1 MRYDALIIGAGPA
14 GLSAAITL
22 RRRNRSV
29 LVLSNPISRNPLYRA
44 EQIDNYLGMPGLTGE
59 QMMEQ
64 FLDHAISQGVEL
76 KTGRVLSAMPFE
88 GWMLTVGSEIYE
100 GKTLIIATGVARGQ
114 KYPGEQALLGRGVSY
129 CATCDGMLYR
139 NKPVVVVGR
148 SADAPL
154 EANYL
159 ADIGCQVTYV
169 SPARPEGL
177 RQDIPYIKGGRLEI
191 QGENA
196 VEAVLVDGAAI
207 PCQGVFILREAVA
220 PVDLLPDLEQE
231 DGYIKVNRRMET
243 SLPGVFAAGD
253 CTGKP
258 LQVAKAVGEGQLAG
272 EAADRWLESK
282 EAAPV

>member
-1 MRYDALIIGAGPA
+1 
-14 GLSAAITL
+14 
-22 RRRNRSV
+22 
-29 LVLSNPISRNPLYRA
+29 
-44 EQIDNYLGMPGLTGE
+44 
-59 QMMEQ
+59 
-64 FLDHAISQGVEL
+64 
-76 KTGRVLSAMPFE
+76 
-88 GWMLTVGSEIYE
+88 
-100 GKTLIIATGVARGQ
+100 
-114 KYPGEQALLGRGVSY
+114 
-129 CATCDGMLYR
+129 MLYR

>member
-114 KYPGEQALLGRGVSY
+114 KYSGEQALLGRGVSY